1 MLHFQDI
8 VIGKR
13 VRCLQA
19 GIWFGLI
26 GDIVAINMNSSFA
39 VMGID
44 GNPIGGWVFVSG
56 KKQYMYWGVP
66 ALFEVYFDALDKSVP
81 LANKYFKEGTLVVCT
96 FVGKWYGMVGRINTI
111 DAGNYTVKTCNGECI
126 GDETGWRFLSSFNVV
141 LEDVPELPI
150 KQEPVA
156 VLPVVPVAVKENK
169 PCPSYYYGVDYCT
182 CGKCE
187 AKPRMV
193 FR

>member
-1 MLHFQDI
+1 MLNFHDI

-19 GIWFGLI
+19 GRWFGLI
-26 GDIVAINMNSSFA
+26 GDIVAINMNSEFA

-44 GNPIGGWVFVSG
+44 GVPIGDWIRIPGNL
-56 KKQYMYWGVP
+56 QQNAYWREPG
-66 ALFEVYFDALDKSVP
+66 LFEVYVDALDKSVP
-81 LANKYFKEGTLVVCT
+81 LTSESFKEGALVVC
-96 FVGKWYGMVGRINTI
+96 VYAGKYRGMIGRIHILNEDI
-111 DAGNYTVKTCNGECI
+111 YTVKTCNGEDI
-126 GDETGWRFLSSFNVV
+126 GDDSWSLLSSFNVV
-141 LEDVPELPI
+141 LEDAPI

-156 VLPVVPVAVKENK
+156 VSLVVPVAVKEKK
-169 PCPSYYYGVDYCT
+169 PCPSYYYGVDHCT

>member
-1 MLHFQDI
+1 MLNFHDI

-19 GIWFGLI
+19 GKWFGLI
-26 GDIVAINMNSSFA
+26 GDIVSINMIGEFA

-44 GNPIGGWVFVSG
+44 GNPIGDWILIPG
-56 KKQYMYWGVP
+56 KTPKYVHWGVP
-66 ALFEVYFDALDKSVP
+66 ALFEVYVDALPNSVA
-81 LANKYFKEGTLVVCT
+81 LTSKNFNEGVLVVCL
-96 FVGKWYGMVGRINTI
+96 FAGKYRGMIGRIITI
-111 DAGNYTVKTCNGECI
+111 DAGVYTVKTCNGEYI
-126 GDETGWRFLSSFNVV
+126 GDVAGCWTKLESFNVV
-141 LEDVPELPI
+141 LEDAPETPI
-150 KQEPVA
+150 KQA
-156 VLPVVPVAVKENK
+156 PVAVKEKK

-193 FR
+193 FQ